1 MERNAGSATQRTA
14 PSSLRSWYAV
24 ASGDEATFF
33 RAFWKIPGQSLDDA
47 EGIFAAAVNS
57 LSL

>member
-1 MERNAGSATQRTA
+1 MLEAPDSTDGALKPGSR
-14 PSSLRSWYAV
+14 YAV

-47 EGIFAAAVNS
+47 EGISAAAVNS